1 VNTVILSNTYSQGEA
16 NEDIKRELMNYQSE
30 VYWTKLSK
38 IISEKT
44 YNVWKSLDKG
54 LLSYHDLLFERKK
67 LVDQTKGQMDKNQEL
82 KSLLKKYMASEDNRA
97 LIVPPHHMIKKE
109 LMSFA
114 FNDIN

>member
-1 VNTVILSNTYSQGEA
+1 MNTVILSNTYSPGEA

-38 IISEKT
+38 IISDKT
-44 YNVWKSLDKG
+44 FNVWKSLDKG
-54 LLSYHDLLFERKK
+54 LLAYHDLLFDRKK
-67 LVDQTKGQMDKNQEL
+67 LVDQTKQMQEKNQEL
-82 KSLLKKYMASEDNRA
+82 KTLLKKYMASDDNRA

-109 LMSFA
+109 LINFA